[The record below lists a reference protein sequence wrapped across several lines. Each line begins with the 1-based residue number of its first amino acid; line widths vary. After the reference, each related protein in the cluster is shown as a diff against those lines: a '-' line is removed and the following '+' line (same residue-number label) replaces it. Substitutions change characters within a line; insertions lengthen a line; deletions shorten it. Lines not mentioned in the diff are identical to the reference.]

1 MREVDVAIV
10 GAGVAGCCVARECAR
25 FALKVAVFEAGLDVA
40 DGATRANSGIV
51 HAGYDPKP
59 GTRKARYNVEGAKL
73 YPQWARELGFP
84 YINNGSMVLAFTEDE
99 LEAVRELRERG
110 EKNGVEGL
118 RVIGAQELRELEPNV
133 SSEALGALLV
143 PAGAICDPYQV
154 AFRAA
159 ENAARNGV
167 EFNFSSKVVGIESA
181 QGAAGDPLRGS
192 AASSAQAST
201 DDSAQA
207 AVADPARS
215 AAADCMQSAG
225 FILHI
230 EGAQG
235 DVAEAVHARVVV
247 NAAGVHADEIHDMV
261 APHAFSITPRRGE
274 YNLMDTDMGGLFA
287 HTMFQAP
294 TKAGKGVLV
303 APTVHGNMLV
313 GPNAV
318 AQSDK
323 DATATTANGLAAITS
338 AAKKTYPA
346 LNMRARITTFAGVR
360 ATGDTGDFEIGE
372 VPSTPGFFDIAC
384 FESPGLTSAPA
395 VAVDMAA
402 RIAEALNAAETPHF
416 NPVLELPALF
426 KHMNDGARSVAIAA
440 NPDAGHMLCRCNEV
454 TEADVAS
461 ALHTKLPVLCL
472 DALKWRTGATMG
484 RCHGGFCMPELAK
497 VVARESGIAP
507 SELPK
512 RFAGSHIVAEAPEN
526 YVELVRNE
534 SNRVAGGV
542 ADAAAKLEGE
552 NEPSEESAL
561 SNIRV
566 DREEANGFKVEEPAP
581 AIPSTD
587 GLKAAAPSA
596 GIEAGAPETGAL
608 QAPEPSIAARSS
620 LEYDVAVIGGGA
632 AGIAAAASAARKGA
646 SVVLVD
652 RESHQGGILKQCI
665 HNGFG
670 LHRFGEELTGP
681 EYASRELATLEGL
694 NVCIIRDAS
703 VLRVKNG
710 GEGARDISVEIVSPQ
725 GEQAIS
731 AGAAVL
737 ATGSRER
744 GAGAL
749 GTPGTR
755 PAGVFSAGSAQNFM
769 NLQGCAPGSNVVI
782 LGSGDIGL
790 IMARRLTFAGARV
803 AGVFEINSTPS
814 GLRRNIVQ
822 CLDDFGIPLHTSTT
836 VVGIEGDSK
845 LEAVIVSKVDDRYA
859 PIPGT
864 ERRIPCDTLL
874 LSVGLIPENALAT
887 DAGVALDPM
896 TGGAIVDDNFE
907 TSAAGLFACGNAL
920 HIHDLVDFVSDEG
933 DHAGASAARRAL
945 RRSVTPQATPPAAT
959 SRAGAAPTHAGDGVR
974 YIVPQFVH
982 SQTNRVTLRFRTS
995 SSFENA
1001 SIVVEKRLANG
1012 EVELVKRRRVLVAVP
1027 AEMQSVALAGEAFAG
1042 ATEIMVRIEP
1052 KETGE
1057 ANGGAKSGGFDGEE
1071 NAPKVGGAAKAKG
1084 ATESDVVAKAKGAA
1098 ESVGAAQP
1106 IGATESDVAA
1116 KIAPVSAQGEEASHE

>member
-59 GTRKARYNVEGAKL
+59 GTHKARYNVEGAKL

-99 LEAVRELRERG
+99 LEAVRGLRERG
-110 EKNGVEGL
+110 EQNGVEGL
-118 RVIGAQELRELEPNV
+118 RVIDARELRELEPNV

-143 PAGAICDPYQV
+143 PTGAICDPYQV

-167 EFNFSSKVVGIESA
+167 EFNFSSKVVGIEPA
-181 QGAAGDPLRGS
+181 QAPTADSVQTAAVGSTQS
-192 AASSAQAST
+192 AA
-201 DDSAQA
+201 
-207 AVADPARS
+207 VDPVRGE
-215 AAADCMQSAG
+215 G

-323 DATATTANGLAAITS
+323 DATSTTADGLAGITA
-338 AAKKTYPA
+338 AAKKTYPS
-346 LNMRARITTFAGVR
+346 LNMRGRITTFAGVR

-372 VPSTPGFFDIAC
+372 VSGAPGFFDIAC

-395 VAVDMAA
+395 VAVDVAA
-402 RIAEALNAAETPHF
+402 RIAEKLNAAENSQF
-416 NPVLELPALF
+416 NPALELPALF
-426 KHMNDGARSVAIAA
+426 KNMSGEERRAAIAA
-440 NPDAGHMLCRCNEV
+440 SSDAGHMLCRCNEV
-454 TEADVAS
+454 TEADVVA

-497 VVARESGIAP
+497 VVAREAGVAP

-512 RFAGSHIVAEAPEN
+512 RFAGSRLVAEAPEN

-534 SNRVAGGV
+534 SNCAVGDV
-542 ADAAAKLEGE
+542 ADAAAKPEGAS
-552 NEPSEESAL
+552 EPSEEGL
-561 SNIRV
+561 PSNAQTNQG
-566 DREEANGFKVEEPAP
+566 EADGFKAGV
-581 AIPSTD
+581 
-587 GLKAAAPSA
+587 PSA
-596 GIEAGAPETGAL
+596 DVEASAPETSAF
-608 QAPEPSIAARSS
+608 QASAASNAAHSSRNS

-694 NVCIIRDAS
+694 DVHVVRDAS

-725 GEQAIS
+725 GEQTIS

-803 AGVFEINSTPS
+803 VGVFEINPTPS

-836 VVGIEGDSK
+836 VVGIEGASK
-845 LEAVIVSKVDDRYA
+845 LEAAIVSKVDDHYA

-933 DHAGASAARRAL
+933 DHAGTSAARRAL
-945 RRSVTPQATPPAAT
+945 RRSVTPHATPPAAT
-959 SRAGAAPTHAGDGVR
+959 SRAGSAPTRAGEGVR

-982 SQTNRVTLRFRTS
+982 SQTSRVTLRFRTS
-995 SSFENA
+995 ASFENA
-1001 SIVVEKRLANG
+1001 SIVIEKRLANG

-1027 AEMQSVALAGEAFAG
+1027 AEMQSVALAGDAFAG
-1042 ATEIMVRIEP
+1042 AKEIMVRIEP
-1052 KETGE
+1052 KEAEE
-1057 ANGGAKSGGFDGEE
+1057 ANDRAKSGGFGGAE
-1071 NAPKVGGAAKAKG
+1071 NAPETGGIAKSNNTTGPSG
-1084 ATESDVVAKAKGAA
+1084 ATESGVATK
-1098 ESVGAAQP
+1098 
-1106 IGATESDVAA
+1106 T
-1116 KIAPVSAQGEEASHE
+1116 APVSAQREEASRE

>member
-73 YPQWARELGFP
+73 YPQWASELGFP

-99 LEAVRELRERG
+99 FEAIRGLRERG
-110 EKNGVEGL
+110 EHNGVEGL
-118 RVIGAQELRELEPNV
+118 RVIDARELRELEPNV
-133 SSEALGALLV
+133 SPEALGALLV

-154 AFRAA
+154 AFRAG

-167 EFNFSSKVVGIESA
+167 EFNFSSKVVGIE
-181 QGAAGDPLRGS
+181 P
-192 AASSAQAST
+192 AQAPT
-201 DDSAQA
+201 ADSAQA
-207 AVADPARS
+207 VAAGSAQAVVVEPTRG
-215 AAADCMQSAG
+215 AG
-225 FILHI
+225 YILHI

-247 NAAGVHADEIHDMV
+247 NAAGVHADEIHNMV

-303 APTVHGNMLV
+303 SPTVHGNMLV

-318 AQSDK
+318 SQGDK
-323 DATATTANGLAAITS
+323 DATATTAEGLAAITS

-346 LNMRARITTFAGVR
+346 LNMRARITMFAGVR

-372 VPSTPGFFDIAC
+372 VPSAPGFFDIAC

-402 RIAEALNAAETPHF
+402 CIAEKLNAAENHQF
-416 NPVLELPALF
+416 NPVLSLPALF
-426 KHMNDGARSVAIAA
+426 KNMNEEERRAAISV

-497 VVARESGIAP
+497 VVAREAGIAP

-512 RFAGSHIVAEAPEN
+512 RFAGSRIVAEAPEN

-534 SNRVAGGV
+534 SNCAVGGV
-542 ADAAAKLEGE
+542 ADAAAKHGGE
-552 NEPSEESAL
+552 SESSEEGL
-561 SNIRV
+561 PSNV
-566 DREEANGFKVEEPAP
+566 QANQGKAGGFKVGEPAP
-581 AIPSTD
+581 AVPDAD
-587 GLKAAAPSA
+587 GFK
-596 GIEAGAPETGAL
+596 AGALSASFETGVETGAL
-608 QAPEPSIAARSS
+608 QASIAACSS

-694 NVCIIRDAS
+694 NVHVVRDAS

-803 AGVFEINSTPS
+803 AGVFEINPTPS

-836 VVGIEGDSK
+836 VVGIEGASK
-845 LEAVIVSKVDDRYA
+845 LEAVIVSEVDGHYA

-864 ERRIPCDTLL
+864 ERRISCDTLL

-887 DAGVALDPM
+887 DAGVALDPV

-945 RRSVTPQATPPAAT
+945 RRSVTPHATPPAAT
-959 SRAGAAPTHAGDGVR
+959 SREGSAPTRAGAGVR
-974 YIVPQFVH
+974 YIVPQYVH
-982 SQTNRVTLRFRTS
+982 PQTSRVTLRFRTS
-995 SSFENA
+995 ASFENA
-1001 SIVVEKRLANG
+1001 SIVIEKRLANG

-1027 AEMQSVALAGEAFAG
+1027 AEMQSVALAGDAFAG
-1042 ATEIMVRIEP
+1042 AKEIMVRIEP
-1052 KETGE
+1052 KEAEE
-1057 ANGGAKSGGFDGEE
+1057 ANGEAKSGGFDGAE
-1071 NAPKVGGAAKAKG
+1071 NAPEGSGAAK
-1084 ATESDVVAKAKGAA
+1084 VNGAA
-1098 ESVGAAQP
+1098 ESD
-1106 IGATESDVAA
+1106 GAT
-1116 KIAPVSAQGEEASHE
+1116 KIAPVSAQGGEASHE

>member
-59 GTRKARYNVEGAKL
+59 GTRKARFNVEGAKL
-73 YPQWARELGFP
+73 YPQWASELGFP
-84 YINNGSMVLAFTEDE
+84 YINNGSMVLAFTEEE
-99 LEAVRELRERG
+99 LEAIRGLRERG
-110 EKNGVEGL
+110 EHNGVEGL
-118 RVIGAQELRELEPNV
+118 RVIDARELRELEPNV
-133 SSEALGALLV
+133 SPEVLGALLV
-143 PAGAICDPYQV
+143 PTGAICDPYQV
-154 AFRAA
+154 AFRAG

-181 QGAAGDPLRGS
+181 QTPT
-192 AASSAQAST
+192 T
-201 DDSAQA
+201 DS
-207 AVADPARS
+207 ARS
-215 AAADCMQSAG
+215 AAVEPARGAG
-225 FILHI
+225 YILHI
-230 EGAQG
+230 EGAKG

-303 APTVHGNMLV
+303 SPTVHGNMLV

-318 AQSDK
+318 PQGDK
-323 DATATTANGLAAITS
+323 DATATTAEGLAAITS

-372 VPSTPGFFDIAC
+372 VPGAPGLFDIAC

-395 VAVDMAA
+395 VAVDVAA
-402 RIAEALNAAETPHF
+402 RIAEKLNATENSQF

-426 KHMNDGARSVAIAA
+426 KNMSEEERRAAIAA

-461 ALHTKLPVLCL
+461 ALCTKLPVLCL

-497 VVARESGIAP
+497 VVAREAGIAP

-512 RFAGSHIVAEAPEN
+512 RFAGSRLVAEAPEN

-534 SNRVAGGV
+534 SNRAVGSV
-542 ADAAAKLEGE
+542 ADAAAKPEDAS
-552 NEPSEESAL
+552 EPSEEGL
-561 SNIRV
+561 PSNAQANQ
-566 DREEANGFKVEEPAP
+566 REA
-581 AIPSTD
+581 D
-587 GLKAAAPSA
+587 GLEAGAPSA
-596 GIEAGAPETGAL
+596 GVESSAPEASAF
-608 QAPEPSIAARSS
+608 QASAASIAACPS

-694 NVCIIRDAS
+694 NVHVVHDAS

-725 GEQAIS
+725 GEQTIS

-803 AGVFEINSTPS
+803 AGVFEINPTPS

-836 VVGIEGDSK
+836 VVGIEGTSK
-845 LEAVIVSKVDDRYA
+845 LEAVIVSKVDDHYA

-945 RRSVTPQATPPAAT
+945 RRSVTPHATPPAAT
-959 SRAGAAPTHAGDGVR
+959 SREGSAPTRAGAGVR

-982 SQTNRVTLRFRTS
+982 PQTSRVTLRFRTS
-995 SSFENA
+995 ASFENA
-1001 SIVVEKRLANG
+1001 SIVIEKRLANG
-1012 EVELVKRRRVLVAVP
+1012 EIELVKRRRVLVAVP
-1027 AEMQSVALAGEAFAG
+1027 AEMQSVALAGDAFAG
-1042 ATEIMVRIEP
+1042 AKEIMVRIEP
-1052 KETGE
+1052 KEAEE
-1057 ANGGAKSGGFDGEE
+1057 ANGEAKSGGFDGAE
-1071 NAPKVGGAAKAKG
+1071 NAPKVGGAAK
-1084 ATESDVVAKAKGAA
+1084 VNGAA
-1098 ESVGAAQP
+1098 ESD
-1106 IGATESDVAA
+1106 GAT
-1116 KIAPVSAQGEEASHE
+1116 KIALVSAQGEEASYE

>member
-73 YPQWARELGFP
+73 YPQWASELGFP

-99 LEAVRELRERG
+99 LEAIRGLHERG
-110 EKNGVEGL
+110 EHNGVGGL
-118 RVIGAQELRELEPNV
+118 RVIDARELRELEPNV
-133 SSEALGALLV
+133 SPEALGALLV
-143 PAGAICDPYQV
+143 PTGAICDPYQV

-167 EFNFSSKVVGIESA
+167 EFNFSSKVVGIE
-181 QGAAGDPLRGS
+181 P
-192 AASSAQAST
+192 AQAPT
-201 DDSAQA
+201 ADSAQA
-207 AVADPARS
+207 VAAGSAQSVVVDLAR
-215 AAADCMQSAG
+215 G
-225 FILHI
+225 EGYILHI

-303 APTVHGNMLV
+303 SPTVHGNMLV

-318 AQSDK
+318 PQGDK
-323 DATATTANGLAAITS
+323 DATATTAEGLAAITS

-372 VPSTPGFFDIAC
+372 VPSAPGFFDIAC

-402 RIAEALNAAETPHF
+402 RIAEKLNAAENPQF
-416 NPVLELPALF
+416 NPILTLPALF
-426 KHMNDGARSVAIAA
+426 KNMNEEERRAAISA

-484 RCHGGFCMPELAK
+484 RCHGGFCMPELTK
-497 VVARESGIAP
+497 VVAREAGIAP

-512 RFAGSHIVAEAPEN
+512 RFAGSRIVAEAPEN

-534 SNRVAGGV
+534 SNRAVGV
-542 ADAAAKLEGE
+542 
-552 NEPSEESAL
+552 
-561 SNIRV
+561 
-566 DREEANGFKVEEPAP
+566 
-581 AIPSTD
+581 
-587 GLKAAAPSA
+587 
-596 GIEAGAPETGAL
+596 ETGAL
-608 QAPEPSIAARSS
+608 QALEASIAACSS

-694 NVCIIRDAS
+694 NVHVVRDAS

-725 GEQAIS
+725 GEQTIS

-803 AGVFEINSTPS
+803 AGVFEINPTPS

-836 VVGIEGDSK
+836 VVGIEGTSK
-845 LEAVIVSKVDDRYA
+845 LEAVIVSKVDGHYA

-945 RRSVTPQATPPAAT
+945 RRSVTPHATPPAAT
-959 SRAGAAPTHAGDGVR
+959 SREGSAPTRAGAGVR
-974 YIVPQFVH
+974 YIVPQYVH
-982 SQTNRVTLRFRTS
+982 PQTSRVTLRFRTS
-995 SSFENA
+995 ASFENA
-1001 SIVVEKRLANG
+1001 SIVIEKRLANG

-1027 AEMQSVALAGEAFAG
+1027 AEMQSVALAGDAFAG
-1042 ATEIMVRIEP
+1042 AKEIMVRIEP
-1052 KETGE
+1052 KEAEE
-1057 ANGGAKSGGFDGEE
+1057 ANGEAKSGGFDGAE
-1071 NAPKVGGAAKAKG
+1071 NAPKVGGAAK
-1084 ATESDVVAKAKGAA
+1084 VNGAA
-1098 ESVGAAQP
+1098 ESD
-1106 IGATESDVAA
+1106 GAT

>member
-73 YPQWARELGFP
+73 YPQWASELGFP

-99 LEAVRELRERG
+99 LEAIRGLRERG
-110 EKNGVEGL
+110 EHNGVEGL
-118 RVIGAQELRELEPNV
+118 RVIDARELREFEPNV
-133 SSEALGALLV
+133 SPEALGALLV
-143 PAGAICDPYQV
+143 PTGAICDPYQV
-154 AFRAA
+154 AFRAG

-167 EFNFSSKVVGIESA
+167 EFNFSSKVVGIE
-181 QGAAGDPLRGS
+181 P
-192 AASSAQAST
+192 AQAPT
-201 DDSAQA
+201 ADSAQA
-207 AVADPARS
+207 VAAGSARS
-215 AAADCMQSAG
+215 AAVEPARGAG
-225 FILHI
+225 YILHI
-230 EGAQG
+230 EGVQG

-274 YNLMDTDMGGLFA
+274 YSLMDTDMGGLFA

-318 AQSDK
+318 PQGDK
-323 DATATTANGLAAITS
+323 NATATTAEGLAAITS

-372 VPSTPGFFDIAC
+372 VPSAPGFFDIAC

-402 RIAEALNAAETPHF
+402 CIAEKLNAAENHQF
-416 NPVLELPALF
+416 NPILTLPALF
-426 KHMNDGARSVAIAA
+426 KNMNEEERRAAISA

-497 VVARESGIAP
+497 VVAREVGIAP

-512 RFAGSHIVAEAPEN
+512 RFAGSRIVAEAPEN

-534 SNRVAGGV
+534 SNRAVGGV

-552 NEPSEESAL
+552 SESSEEGL
-561 SNIRV
+561 SSNAQ
-566 DREEANGFKVEEPAP
+566 ANQGKADGFKVEEPAP
-581 AIPSTD
+581 AVPDAD
-587 GLKAAAPSA
+587 GFKAGALSA
-596 GIEAGAPETGAL
+596 SFEAGVETGAL
-608 QAPEPSIAARSS
+608 QTLEASIAACSS

-694 NVCIIRDAS
+694 NVHVVHDAS

-725 GEQAIS
+725 GEQTIS

-803 AGVFEINSTPS
+803 AGVFEINPTPS

-836 VVGIEGDSK
+836 VVGIEGTSK
-845 LEAVIVSKVDDRYA
+845 LEAVIVSKVDGHYA
-859 PIPGT
+859 LIPGT

-874 LSVGLIPENALAT
+874 LSVGLIPENALTT

-945 RRSVTPQATPPAAT
+945 RRSVTPHATPPAAT
-959 SRAGAAPTHAGDGVR
+959 SREGSAPTRAGAGVR
-974 YIVPQFVH
+974 YIVPQYVH
-982 SQTNRVTLRFRTS
+982 PQTSRVTLRFRTS
-995 SSFENA
+995 ASFENA
-1001 SIVVEKRLANG
+1001 SIAIEKRLANG
-1012 EVELVKRRRVLVAVP
+1012 EIELVKRRRVLVAVP
-1027 AEMQSVALAGEAFAG
+1027 AEMQSVALAGDAFAG
-1042 ATEIMVRIEP
+1042 AKEIMVRIEP
-1052 KETGE
+1052 KEAEE
-1057 ANGGAKSGGFDGEE
+1057 ANGEAKSGGFDGAE
-1071 NAPKVGGAAKAKG
+1071 NAPKVGGAAK
-1084 ATESDVVAKAKGAA
+1084 VNGAA
-1098 ESVGAAQP
+1098 ESD
-1106 IGATESDVAA
+1106 GAT

>member
-10 GAGVAGCCVARECAR
+10 GAGVAGCCVARECVR

-73 YPQWARELGFP
+73 YPQWASELGFP
-84 YINNGSMVLAFTEDE
+84 YINNGSMVLAFTEEE
-99 LEAVRELRERG
+99 LEAIRGLRERG
-110 EKNGVEGL
+110 EHNGVEGL
-118 RVIGAQELRELEPNV
+118 RVIDARELRELEPNV
-133 SSEALGALLV
+133 SPEALGALLV
-143 PAGAICDPYQV
+143 PTGAICDPYQV

-167 EFNFSSKVVGIESA
+167 EFNFSSKVVGIEPA
-181 QGAAGDPLRGS
+181 QTPTA
-192 AASSAQAST
+192 
-201 DDSAQA
+201 DSAQA
-207 AVADPARS
+207 VVAGSVQSVVVDLAR
-215 AAADCMQSAG
+215 G
-225 FILHI
+225 EGYILHI

-303 APTVHGNMLV
+303 SPTVHGNMLV

-318 AQSDK
+318 PQGGK
-323 DATATTANGLAAITS
+323 DATATTAEGLAAITS

-372 VPSTPGFFDIAC
+372 VPSAPGFFDIAC

-395 VAVDMAA
+395 VAVDVAA
-402 RIAEALNAAETPHF
+402 CIAEKLNAAENHQF
-416 NPVLELPALF
+416 NPILALPALF
-426 KHMNDGARSVAIAA
+426 KNMNEEERRAAISA

-497 VVARESGIAP
+497 VVAREAGIAP

-512 RFAGSHIVAEAPEN
+512 RFAGSRLVAEAPEN

-534 SNRVAGGV
+534 SNRAVDGV
-542 ADAAAKLEGE
+542 ADAAARLEGE
-552 NEPSEESAL
+552 SESSEGGLPSNAQA
-561 SNIRV
+561 NQ
-566 DREEANGFKVEEPAP
+566 REA
-581 AIPSTD
+581 D
-587 GLKAAAPSA
+587 GLEAGAPSA
-596 GIEAGAPETGAL
+596 GVESSAPEASAF
-608 QAPEPSIAARSS
+608 QASAASIAACPS

-694 NVCIIRDAS
+694 DVHVVRDAS

-725 GEQAIS
+725 GEQTIF

-744 GAGAL
+744 GSGAL

-769 NLQGCAPGSNVVI
+769 NLQGCAPGGNVVI

-803 AGVFEINSTPS
+803 AGVFEINPTPS

-836 VVGIEGDSK
+836 VVGIEGASK
-845 LEAVIVSKVDDRYA
+845 LEAVIVSKVDAHYA
-859 PIPGT
+859 PVPGT
-864 ERRIPCDTLL
+864 EHRIPCDTLL

-945 RRSVTPQATPPAAT
+945 RRSVTPHATPPAAT
-959 SRAGAAPTHAGDGVR
+959 SREGSAPTRAGAGVR
-974 YIVPQFVH
+974 YIVPQYVH
-982 SQTNRVTLRFRTS
+982 PQTSRVTLRFRTS
-995 SSFENA
+995 TSFENA
-1001 SIVVEKRLANG
+1001 SIVIEKRLANG

-1027 AEMQSVALAGEAFAG
+1027 AEMQSVALAGDAFAG
-1042 ATEIMVRIEP
+1042 AKEIMIRIEP
-1052 KETGE
+1052 KEAEE
-1057 ANGGAKSGGFDGEE
+1057 ANGEAKSGGFDGAE
-1071 NAPKVGGAAKAKG
+1071 NAPKVGGAAKVNG
-1084 ATESDVVAKAKGAA
+1084 ATEFG
-1098 ESVGAAQP
+1098 
-1106 IGATESDVAA
+1106 GAT
-1116 KIAPVSAQGEEASHE
+1116 KIAPVSAQGEEANHE

>member
-73 YPQWARELGFP
+73 YPQWASELGFP

-99 LEAVRELRERG
+99 LEAICGLRERG
-110 EKNGVEGL
+110 EHNGVGGL
-118 RVIGAQELRELEPNV
+118 RVIDARELRELEPNV
-133 SSEALGALLV
+133 SPEALGALLV
-143 PAGAICDPYQV
+143 PTGAICDPYQV

-167 EFNFSSKVVGIESA
+167 EFNFSSKVVGIEPVQTPTA
-181 QGAAGDPLRGS
+181 
-192 AASSAQAST
+192 
-201 DDSAQA
+201 DSAQA
-207 AVADPARS
+207 VAAGSAQSAAVEPARG
-215 AAADCMQSAG
+215 AG
-225 FILHI
+225 YILHI

-303 APTVHGNMLV
+303 SPTVHGNMLV

-318 AQSDK
+318 PQGDK
-323 DATATTANGLAAITS
+323 DATATTAEGLAAITS

-372 VPSTPGFFDIAC
+372 VPSAPGFFDIAC

-402 RIAEALNAAETPHF
+402 CIAEKLNAAENHQF
-416 NPVLELPALF
+416 NPVLSLPALF
-426 KHMNDGARSVAIAA
+426 KNMNEEERRAAISV

-454 TEADVAS
+454 TEADVVS

-497 VVARESGIAP
+497 VVAREAGIAP

-512 RFAGSHIVAEAPEN
+512 RFAGSRIVAEAPEN

-534 SNRVAGGV
+534 SNRAVGGV
-542 ADAAAKLEGE
+542 VDAAAKHGCESE
-552 NEPSEESAL
+552 SSEEGL
-561 SNIRV
+561 SSNV
-566 DREEANGFKVEEPAP
+566 QANQG
-581 AIPSTD
+581 
-587 GLKAAAPSA
+587 KA
-596 GIEAGAPETGAL
+596 GAL
-608 QAPEPSIAARSS
+608 QTLEASIAAHSS

-694 NVCIIRDAS
+694 NVHVVRDAS

-725 GEQAIS
+725 GEQTIS

-803 AGVFEINSTPS
+803 AGVFEINPTPS

-836 VVGIEGDSK
+836 VVGIEGTSK
-845 LEAVIVSKVDDRYA
+845 LEAVIVSKVDDHYA

-887 DAGVALDPM
+887 DAGVALGPM

-945 RRSVTPQATPPAAT
+945 RRSVTPHATPPAAT
-959 SRAGAAPTHAGDGVR
+959 SREGSAPTRAGAGVR

-982 SQTNRVTLRFRTS
+982 PQTSRVTLRFRTS
-995 SSFENA
+995 ASFENA
-1001 SIVVEKRLANG
+1001 SIVIEKRLANG
-1012 EVELVKRRRVLVAVP
+1012 EIELVKRRRVLVAVP
-1027 AEMQSVALAGEAFAG
+1027 AEMQSVALAGDAFAG
-1042 ATEIMVRIEP
+1042 AKEIMVRIEP
-1052 KETGE
+1052 KEAEE
-1057 ANGGAKSGGFDGEE
+1057 ANGEAKSGGFDGAE
-1071 NAPKVGGAAKAKG
+1071 NAPEVSGAAKA
-1084 ATESDVVAKAKGAA
+1084 SGAA
-1098 ESVGAAQP
+1098 ESD
-1106 IGATESDVAA
+1106 GAT

>member
-73 YPQWARELGFP
+73 YPQWASELGFP

-99 LEAVRELRERG
+99 LEAICELRERG
-110 EKNGVEGL
+110 EHNGVEGL
-118 RVIGAQELRELEPNV
+118 RVIDARELRELEPNV
-133 SSEALGALLV
+133 SPEVLGALLV
-143 PAGAICDPYQV
+143 PTGAICDPYQV

-167 EFNFSSKVVGIESA
+167 EFNFSSKVVGIEPA
-181 QGAAGDPLRGS
+181 QTPTA
-192 AASSAQAST
+192 
-201 DDSAQA
+201 DSAQA
-207 AVADPARS
+207 VAAGSAQSAAVEPARG
-215 AAADCMQSAG
+215 AG
-225 FILHI
+225 YILHI

-235 DVAEAVHARVVV
+235 DVAEAVHARVVM

-303 APTVHGNMLV
+303 SPTVHGNMLV

-318 AQSDK
+318 PQGDK
-323 DATATTANGLAAITS
+323 DATATTAEGLAAITS

-372 VPSTPGFFDIAC
+372 VPSAPGFFDIAC

-402 RIAEALNAAETPHF
+402 CIAEKLNAAENHQF
-416 NPVLELPALF
+416 NPVLSLPVLF
-426 KHMNDGARSVAIAA
+426 KNMNEEERRAAISV

-497 VVARESGIAP
+497 VVAREAGIAP

-512 RFAGSHIVAEAPEN
+512 RFAGSRIVAEAPEN

-534 SNRVAGGV
+534 SNRAVGGV

-552 NEPSEESAL
+552 SESLEEGL
-561 SNIRV
+561 SSNV
-566 DREEANGFKVEEPAP
+566 QANQGKAGGFKVEEPAP
-581 AIPSTD
+581 AVPDAD
-587 GLKAAAPSA
+587 GFKAGALSA
-596 GIEAGAPETGAL
+596 SFEAGVETGAPQTL
-608 QAPEPSIAARSS
+608 EASIAARSS

-694 NVCIIRDAS
+694 DVHVVRDAS

-725 GEQAIS
+725 GEQTIS

-737 ATGSRER
+737 STGSRER

-803 AGVFEINSTPS
+803 AGVFEINPTPS

-836 VVGIEGDSK
+836 VVGIEGTSK
-845 LEAVIVSKVDDRYA
+845 LEAVIVSKVDGHYA

-945 RRSVTPQATPPAAT
+945 RRSVTPHATPPAAT
-959 SRAGAAPTHAGDGVR
+959 SREGSAPTRAGAGVR
-974 YIVPQFVH
+974 YIVPQYVH
-982 SQTNRVTLRFRTS
+982 PQTSRVTLRFRTS
-995 SSFENA
+995 ASFENA
-1001 SIVVEKRLANG
+1001 SIVIEKRLANG

-1027 AEMQSVALAGEAFAG
+1027 AEMQSVALAGDAFAG
-1042 ATEIMVRIEP
+1042 AKEIMVRIEP
-1052 KETGE
+1052 KEAEE
-1057 ANGGAKSGGFDGEE
+1057 ANGEAKSGGFDGAE
-1071 NAPKVGGAAKAKG
+1071 NTPKVGGAAKANG
-1084 ATESDVVAKAKGAA
+1084 ATEFGGV
-1098 ESVGAAQP
+1098 
-1106 IGATESDVAA
+1106 T

>member
-10 GAGVAGCCVARECAR
+10 GAGVAGCCAARECAR

-99 LEAVRELRERG
+99 LEAVRGLRERG
-110 EKNGVEGL
+110 EQNGVEGL
-118 RVIGAQELRELEPNV
+118 RVIDARELRELEPNV

-143 PAGAICDPYQV
+143 PTGAICDPYQV

-167 EFNFSSKVVGIESA
+167 EFNFSSKVVGIESVQVPTA
-181 QGAAGDPLRGS
+181 DSTQSVAAGFTQS
-192 AASSAQAST
+192 VA
-201 DDSAQA
+201 
-207 AVADPARS
+207 ADPV
-215 AAADCMQSAG
+215 QGEG
-225 FILHI
+225 FILHV

-323 DATATTANGLAAITS
+323 DATSTTADGLAGITA
-338 AAKKTYPA
+338 AAKKTYPS
-346 LNMRARITTFAGVR
+346 LNMRGRITTFAGVR

-372 VPSTPGFFDIAC
+372 ASGAPGFFDIAC

-395 VAVDMAA
+395 VAVDVAA
-402 RIAEALNAAETPHF
+402 RIAEKLNATENPQF

-426 KHMNDGARSVAIAA
+426 KNMSEEERRAAIAA
-440 NPDAGHMLCRCNEV
+440 SSDAGHMLCRCNEV
-454 TEADVAS
+454 TEADVVA

-497 VVARESGIAP
+497 VVAREAGIAP

-512 RFAGSHIVAEAPEN
+512 RFVGSRLVAEAPEN

-534 SNRVAGGV
+534 SNRAVGAVSDVVAKPKG
-542 ADAAAKLEGE
+542 ASES
-552 NEPSEESAL
+552 SEEIL
-561 SNIRV
+561 RSNAQTNQRRA
-566 DREEANGFKVEEPAP
+566 DGLEAG
-581 AIPSTD
+581 IPSAD
-587 GLKAAAPSA
+587 V
-596 GIEAGAPETGAL
+596 EASAPETGAF
-608 QAPEPSIAARSS
+608 QVSAASIAAHSSRNS

-694 NVCIIRDAS
+694 NVHVVRDAS

-725 GEQAIS
+725 GEQTIS

-803 AGVFEINSTPS
+803 AGVFEINPTPS

-836 VVGIEGDSK
+836 VVGIEGASK
-845 LEAVIVSKVDDRYA
+845 LEAVIVSKVDGHYA

-945 RRSVTPQATPPAAT
+945 RRSITPHATPPAAT
-959 SRAGAAPTHAGDGVR
+959 SREGSAPTRAGAGVR
-974 YIVPQFVH
+974 YIVPQYVH
-982 SQTNRVTLRFRTS
+982 PQTSRVTLRFRAS
-995 SSFENA
+995 ASFENA
-1001 SIVVEKRLANG
+1001 SIVIEKRLANG

-1027 AEMQSVALAGEAFAG
+1027 AEMQSVTLAGDAFAG
-1042 ATEIMVRIEP
+1042 AKEIMVRIEP
-1052 KETGE
+1052 KEAEE
-1057 ANGGAKSGGFDGEE
+1057 ANDRAKSGGFGGAE
-1071 NAPKVGGAAKAKG
+1071 NAPETGGIAKSNGATGPSG
-1084 ATESDVVAKAKGAA
+1084 ATESGVATK
-1098 ESVGAAQP
+1098 
-1106 IGATESDVAA
+1106 T
-1116 KIAPVSAQGEEASHE
+1116 APVSAQREEASRE

>member
-59 GTRKARYNVEGAKL
+59 GTRKARLNVEGAKL
-73 YPQWARELGFP
+73 YPQWASELGFP

-99 LEAVRELRERG
+99 LEAIRGLRERG
-110 EKNGVEGL
+110 EHNGVEGL
-118 RVIGAQELRELEPNV
+118 RIIDARELRELEPNV
-133 SSEALGALLV
+133 SPEALGALLV
-143 PAGAICDPYQV
+143 PTGAICDPYQV
-154 AFRAA
+154 AFLAA

-167 EFNFSSKVVGIESA
+167 EFNFSSKVVGIEPA
-181 QGAAGDPLRGS
+181 QTPTA
-192 AASSAQAST
+192 
-201 DDSAQA
+201 DSAQA
-207 AVADPARS
+207 VATGSARS
-215 AAADCMQSAG
+215 AVVEPARGAG
-225 FILHI
+225 YILHV

-318 AQSDK
+318 PQGDK
-323 DATATTANGLAAITS
+323 NATATTAEGLAAITS

-346 LNMRARITTFAGVR
+346 LNMRARITTFVGVR

-372 VPSTPGFFDIAC
+372 VPSAPGFFDIAC

-402 RIAEALNAAETPHF
+402 CIAEKLNAAENHQF
-416 NPVLELPALF
+416 NPILTLPALF
-426 KHMNDGARSVAIAA
+426 KNMNEEERRAAISA

-497 VVARESGIAP
+497 VVAREAGIAP

-512 RFAGSHIVAEAPEN
+512 RFAGSRIVAETPEN

-534 SNRVAGGV
+534 SNRAVGGV

-552 NEPSEESAL
+552 SESSEEGL
-561 SNIRV
+561 FSNAQ
-566 DREEANGFKVEEPAP
+566 ANQGKADGFKA
-581 AIPSTD
+581 
-587 GLKAAAPSA
+587 GAPSA
-596 GIEAGAPETGAL
+596 SLEAGVETGAL
-608 QAPEPSIAARSS
+608 QTPEASIATSSS

-694 NVCIIRDAS
+694 NVHVVRDAS

-725 GEQAIS
+725 GEQTIS

-737 ATGSRER
+737 VTGSRER

-769 NLQGCAPGSNVVI
+769 NLQGCAPGGNVVI

-803 AGVFEINSTPS
+803 AGVFEINPTPS

-836 VVGIEGDSK
+836 VVGIEGASK

-859 PIPGT
+859 PILGT

-945 RRSVTPQATPPAAT
+945 RRSVTPHATPPAAT
-959 SRAGAAPTHAGDGVR
+959 SRAGSAPTRAGEGVR

-982 SQTNRVTLRFRTS
+982 SQTSRVTLRFRTS
-995 SSFENA
+995 ASFENA
-1001 SIVVEKRLANG
+1001 SIVIEKRLANG

-1027 AEMQSVALAGEAFAG
+1027 AEMQSVALAGDAFAG
-1042 ATEIMVRIEP
+1042 AKEIMVRIEP
-1052 KETGE
+1052 KEAEE
-1057 ANGGAKSGGFDGEE
+1057 ANGEAKSGGFDGAE
-1071 NAPKVGGAAKAKG
+1071 NAPKVGGAAKA
-1084 ATESDVVAKAKGAA
+1084 SGAA
-1098 ESVGAAQP
+1098 ESDG
-1106 IGATESDVAA
+1106 AA

>member
-40 DGATRANSGIV
+40 DSATRANSGIV

-73 YPQWARELGFP
+73 YPQWASELGFP
-84 YINNGSMVLAFTEDE
+84 YINNGSMVLAFTEEE
-99 LEAVRELRERG
+99 LEAIRGLRERG
-110 EKNGVEGL
+110 EHNGVEGL
-118 RVIGAQELRELEPNV
+118 RVIDARELRELEPNV
-133 SSEALGALLV
+133 SPEALGALLV
-143 PAGAICDPYQV
+143 PTGAICDPYQV

-167 EFNFSSKVVGIESA
+167 EFNFSSKVVGIEPA
-181 QGAAGDPLRGS
+181 QTPTA
-192 AASSAQAST
+192 
-201 DDSAQA
+201 DSAQA
-207 AVADPARS
+207 VTAGSARS
-215 AAADCMQSAG
+215 AAVEPARGAG
-225 FILHI
+225 CILHI

-303 APTVHGNMLV
+303 SPTVHGNILV

-318 AQSDK
+318 PQGGK
-323 DATATTANGLAAITS
+323 DATATTAEGLAAITS

-372 VPSTPGFFDIAC
+372 VSGASGFFDIAC

-395 VAVDMAA
+395 VAVDVAA
-402 RIAEALNAAETPHF
+402 RIAEKLNAAENSQF

-426 KHMNDGARSVAIAA
+426 KSMSEEERRAAIAA

-454 TEADVAS
+454 TEADVVA
-461 ALHTKLPVLCL
+461 ALRTKLPVLCL

-497 VVARESGIAP
+497 VVAREAGVAP

-512 RFAGSHIVAEAPEN
+512 RFAGSRLVAEAPEN

-534 SNRVAGGV
+534 SNRAVGGV
-542 ADAAAKLEGE
+542 ADAAAKPEDAS
-552 NEPSEESAL
+552 EPSEEGL
-561 SNIRV
+561 PSNAQANQ
-566 DREEANGFKVEEPAP
+566 REA
-581 AIPSTD
+581 D
-587 GLKAAAPSA
+587 GLEAGAPSA
-596 GIEAGAPETGAL
+596 GVESSAPEASAF
-608 QAPEPSIAARSS
+608 QASAASIAACPS

-694 NVCIIRDAS
+694 DVHVVRDAS

-725 GEQAIS
+725 GEQTIS

-803 AGVFEINSTPS
+803 AGVFEINPTPS

-836 VVGIEGDSK
+836 VVGIEGASK
-845 LEAVIVSKVDDRYA
+845 LEAVIVSKVDGHYA

-945 RRSVTPQATPPAAT
+945 RRSVTPHATPPAAT
-959 SRAGAAPTHAGDGVR
+959 SREGSAPTRAGAGVR
-974 YIVPQFVH
+974 YIVPQYVH
-982 SQTNRVTLRFRTS
+982 PQTSRVTLRFRTS
-995 SSFENA
+995 ASFESA
-1001 SIVVEKRLANG
+1001 SIVIEKRLANG

-1027 AEMQSVALAGEAFAG
+1027 AEMQSVAFAGDAFAG
-1042 ATEIMVRIEP
+1042 AKEIMIRIEP
-1052 KETGE
+1052 KEAEE
-1057 ANGGAKSGGFDGEE
+1057 ANGEAKSGGFDGAE
-1071 NAPKVGGAAKAKG
+1071 NAPEVSGAAKADG
-1084 ATESDVVAKAKGAA
+1084 ATEFG
-1098 ESVGAAQP
+1098 
-1106 IGATESDVAA
+1106 VAA

>member
-73 YPQWARELGFP
+73 YPQWASELGFP
-84 YINNGSMVLAFTEDE
+84 YINNGSMVLAFTEEE
-99 LEAVRELRERG
+99 LEAIRGLRERG
-110 EKNGVEGL
+110 EHNGVEGL
-118 RVIGAQELRELEPNV
+118 RVIDARELRELEPNV
-133 SSEALGALLV
+133 SPEALGALLV
-143 PAGAICDPYQV
+143 PTGAICDPYQV

-167 EFNFSSKVVGIESA
+167 EFNFSSKVVGIEPA
-181 QGAAGDPLRGS
+181 QTPTA
-192 AASSAQAST
+192 
-201 DDSAQA
+201 DSAQA
-207 AVADPARS
+207 VAAGSARS
-215 AAADCMQSAG
+215 AAVEPARGAG
-225 FILHI
+225 CILHI

-303 APTVHGNMLV
+303 SPTVHGNMLV

-318 AQSDK
+318 PQGGK
-323 DATATTANGLAAITS
+323 DATATTAEGLAAITS

-372 VPSTPGFFDIAC
+372 VSGASGFFDIAC

-395 VAVDMAA
+395 VAVDVAA
-402 RIAEALNAAETPHF
+402 RIAEKLNAAENSQF

-426 KHMNDGARSVAIAA
+426 KSMSEEERRAAIAA

-454 TEADVAS
+454 TEADVVA
-461 ALHTKLPVLCL
+461 ALRTKLPVLCL

-497 VVARESGIAP
+497 VVAREAGVAP

-512 RFAGSHIVAEAPEN
+512 RFAGSRLVAEAPEN

-534 SNRVAGGV
+534 SNRAVGGV
-542 ADAAAKLEGE
+542 ADAAAKPEDAS
-552 NEPSEESAL
+552 EPSEEGL
-561 SNIRV
+561 PSNAQANQ
-566 DREEANGFKVEEPAP
+566 REA
-581 AIPSTD
+581 D
-587 GLKAAAPSA
+587 GLEAGAPSA
-596 GIEAGAPETGAL
+596 GVESSAPEASAF
-608 QAPEPSIAARSS
+608 QASAASIAACPS

-694 NVCIIRDAS
+694 DVHVVRDAS

-725 GEQAIS
+725 GEQTIS

-803 AGVFEINSTPS
+803 AGVFEINPTPS

-836 VVGIEGDSK
+836 VVGIEGASK
-845 LEAVIVSKVDDRYA
+845 LEAVIVSKVDGHYA

-945 RRSVTPQATPPAAT
+945 RRSVTPHATPPAAT
-959 SRAGAAPTHAGDGVR
+959 SREGSAPTRAGAGVR
-974 YIVPQFVH
+974 YIVPQYVH
-982 SQTNRVTLRFRTS
+982 PQTSRVTLRFRTS
-995 SSFENA
+995 ASFESA
-1001 SIVVEKRLANG
+1001 SIVIEKRLANG

-1027 AEMQSVALAGEAFAG
+1027 AEMQSVAFAGDAFAG
-1042 ATEIMVRIEP
+1042 AKEIMIRIEP
-1052 KETGE
+1052 KEAEE
-1057 ANGGAKSGGFDGEE
+1057 ANGEAKSGGFDGAE
-1071 NAPKVGGAAKAKG
+1071 NAPEVSGAAKADG
-1084 ATESDVVAKAKGAA
+1084 ATEFG
-1098 ESVGAAQP
+1098 
-1106 IGATESDVAA
+1106 VAA

>member
-25 FALKVAVFEAGLDVA
+25 FALKVAVFEAELDVA

-73 YPQWARELGFP
+73 YPQWASELGFP

-99 LEAVRELRERG
+99 LEAIRGLRERG
-110 EKNGVEGL
+110 EHNGVEGL
-118 RVIGAQELRELEPNV
+118 RVIDARELRELEPNV
-133 SSEALGALLV
+133 SPEALGALLV
-143 PAGAICDPYQV
+143 PTGAICDPYQV
-154 AFRAA
+154 AFRAG

-167 EFNFSSKVVGIESA
+167 EFNFSSKVVGIEPVQTPTA
-181 QGAAGDPLRGS
+181 
-192 AASSAQAST
+192 
-201 DDSAQA
+201 DSAQA
-207 AVADPARS
+207 VAADFAQAVVVEPARG
-215 AAADCMQSAG
+215 AG
-225 FILHI
+225 YILHI

-318 AQSDK
+318 PQGDK
-323 DATATTANGLAAITS
+323 DATATTAEGLAAITS

-372 VPSTPGFFDIAC
+372 VPSAPGFFDIAC

-402 RIAEALNAAETPHF
+402 CIAEKLNAAENTQF
-416 NPVLELPALF
+416 NPILSLPALF
-426 KHMNDGARSVAIAA
+426 KNMNEEERRAAISV

-497 VVARESGIAP
+497 VVAREAGIAP

-512 RFAGSHIVAEAPEN
+512 RFAGSRIVAEAPEN

-534 SNRVAGGV
+534 SNRAVGG
-542 ADAAAKLEGE
+542 
-552 NEPSEESAL
+552 
-561 SNIRV
+561 
-566 DREEANGFKVEEPAP
+566 
-581 AIPSTD
+581 
-587 GLKAAAPSA
+587 
-596 GIEAGAPETGAL
+596 ETGAL
-608 QAPEPSIAARSS
+608 QTLEASIAARSS

-694 NVCIIRDAS
+694 NVHVVRDAS

-725 GEQAIS
+725 GEQTIS

-803 AGVFEINSTPS
+803 AGVFEINPTPS

-836 VVGIEGDSK
+836 VVGIEGTSK
-845 LEAVIVSKVDDRYA
+845 LEAVIVSKVDGHYA
-859 PIPGT
+859 PISGT

-945 RRSVTPQATPPAAT
+945 RRSVTPHATPPAAASREGSAPT
-959 SRAGAAPTHAGDGVR
+959 RAGAGVR
-974 YIVPQFVH
+974 YIVPQYVH
-982 SQTNRVTLRFRTS
+982 PQTSRVTLRFRTS
-995 SSFENA
+995 ASFENA
-1001 SIVVEKRLANG
+1001 SIVIEKRLANG
-1012 EVELVKRRRVLVAVP
+1012 EIELVKRRRVLVAVP
-1027 AEMQSVALAGEAFAG
+1027 AEMQSVALAGDVFAG
-1042 ATEIMVRIEP
+1042 AKEIMVRIEP
-1052 KETGE
+1052 KEAEE
-1057 ANGGAKSGGFDGEE
+1057 ANGEAKSGGFDGAE
-1071 NAPKVGGAAKAKG
+1071 NAPKVGGAAKANG
-1084 ATESDVVAKAKGAA
+1084 ATESD
-1098 ESVGAAQP
+1098 
-1106 IGATESDVAA
+1106 GAT

>member
-51 HAGYDPKP
+51 HAGYDPKS

-99 LEAVRELRERG
+99 LEAVRGLRDRG
-110 EKNGVEGL
+110 EQNGVEGL
-118 RVIGAQELRELEPNV
+118 RVIDARELRELEPNV
-133 SSEALGALLV
+133 SPEALGALLV
-143 PAGAICDPYQV
+143 PTGAICDPYQV

-181 QGAAGDPLRGS
+181 QAPTA
-192 AASSAQAST
+192 
-201 DDSAQA
+201 DSAQSVA
-207 AVADPARS
+207 AGFTRSVAADPV
-215 AAADCMQSAG
+215 QGEG
-225 FILHI
+225 FILHV

-235 DVAEAVHARVVV
+235 DVAEAVHARVVA

-323 DATATTANGLAAITS
+323 DATSTTVDGLAGITA
-338 AAKKTYPA
+338 AAKKTYPS
-346 LNMRARITTFAGVR
+346 LNMRGRITTFAGVR

-372 VPSTPGFFDIAC
+372 ASGAPGFFDIAC

-395 VAVDMAA
+395 VAVDVAA
-402 RIAEALNAAETPHF
+402 RIAEKLNAAENSQF

-426 KHMNDGARSVAIAA
+426 KNMSEEERRAAIAA

-454 TEADVAS
+454 TEADVVA

-497 VVARESGIAP
+497 VVAREAGVAP

-512 RFAGSHIVAEAPEN
+512 RFAGSRLVAEAPEN

-534 SNRVAGGV
+534 SNRAVGAVSDVVAKPE
-542 ADAAAKLEGE
+542 DAS
-552 NEPSEESAL
+552 EPSEEGL
-561 SNIRV
+561 PSNTQTNQG
-566 DREEANGFKVEEPAP
+566 E
-581 AIPSTD
+581 TD
-587 GLKAAAPSA
+587 GLEAAAPSA
-596 GIEAGAPETGAL
+596 DVESSAPEASAF
-608 QAPEPSIAARSS
+608 QASEASIAACPS
-620 LEYDVAVIGGGA
+620 LGYDVAVIGGGA

-694 NVCIIRDAS
+694 NVHVVRDAS

-725 GEQAIS
+725 GEQTIS

-803 AGVFEINSTPS
+803 AGVFEINPTPS

-836 VVGIEGDSK
+836 VVGIEGTSK
-845 LEAVIVSKVDDRYA
+845 LEAVIVSKVDGHYA

-945 RRSVTPQATPPAAT
+945 RRSVTPHATPPAAT
-959 SRAGAAPTHAGDGVR
+959 SREGSAPTRAGAGVR

-982 SQTNRVTLRFRTS
+982 PQTSRVTLRFRTS
-995 SSFENA
+995 ASFENA
-1001 SIVVEKRLANG
+1001 SIVIEKRLANG
-1012 EVELVKRRRVLVAVP
+1012 EIELVKRRRVLVAVP
-1027 AEMQSVALAGEAFAG
+1027 AEMQSVALAGDAFAG
-1042 ATEIMVRIEP
+1042 AKEIMVRIEP
-1052 KETGE
+1052 KEAEE
-1057 ANGGAKSGGFDGEE
+1057 ANGEAKSGGFDESE
-1071 NAPKVGGAAKAKG
+1071 NAPEAGGIAKSNGATG
-1084 ATESDVVAKAKGAA
+1084 PNSATESGVATK
-1098 ESVGAAQP
+1098 
-1106 IGATESDVAA
+1106 T
-1116 KIAPVSAQGEEASHE
+1116 APMSAQGEEANRE

>member
-73 YPQWARELGFP
+73 YPQWASELGFP

-99 LEAVRELRERG
+99 LEAICGLRERG
-110 EKNGVEGL
+110 EHNGVEGL
-118 RVIGAQELRELEPNV
+118 RVIDARELRELEPNV
-133 SSEALGALLV
+133 SPEALGALLV
-143 PAGAICDPYQV
+143 PTGAICDPYQV

-167 EFNFSSKVVGIESA
+167 EFNFSSKVVGIEPVQTPTA
-181 QGAAGDPLRGS
+181 
-192 AASSAQAST
+192 
-201 DDSAQA
+201 DSAQA
-207 AVADPARS
+207 VAAGSAQSAAVEPARG
-215 AAADCMQSAG
+215 AG
-225 FILHI
+225 YILHI

-303 APTVHGNMLV
+303 SPTVHGNMLV

-318 AQSDK
+318 PQGDK
-323 DATATTANGLAAITS
+323 DATATTAEGLAAITS

-372 VPSTPGFFDIAC
+372 VPSAPGFFDIAC

-395 VAVDMAA
+395 VAVDVAA
-402 RIAEALNAAETPHF
+402 CIAEKLNAAENTQF
-416 NPVLELPALF
+416 NPILTLPALF
-426 KHMNDGARSVAIAA
+426 KNMNEEERRAAISV

-497 VVARESGIAP
+497 VVAREAGIAP

-512 RFAGSHIVAEAPEN
+512 RFAGSRIVAEAPEN

-534 SNRVAGGV
+534 SNRAAGV
-542 ADAAAKLEGE
+542 
-552 NEPSEESAL
+552 
-561 SNIRV
+561 
-566 DREEANGFKVEEPAP
+566 
-581 AIPSTD
+581 
-587 GLKAAAPSA
+587 
-596 GIEAGAPETGAL
+596 ETGAL
-608 QAPEPSIAARSS
+608 QALEASIAACSS

-694 NVCIIRDAS
+694 NVHVVRDAS

-725 GEQAIS
+725 GEQTIS

-803 AGVFEINSTPS
+803 AGVFEINPTPS

-836 VVGIEGDSK
+836 VVGIEGTSK
-845 LEAVIVSKVDDRYA
+845 LEAVIVSKVDGRYA

-945 RRSVTPQATPPAAT
+945 RRSVTPHATPPAAT
-959 SRAGAAPTHAGDGVR
+959 SREGSAPTCAGAGVR
-974 YIVPQFVH
+974 YIVPQYVH
-982 SQTNRVTLRFRTS
+982 PQTSRVTLRFRTS
-995 SSFENA
+995 ASFENA
-1001 SIVVEKRLANG
+1001 SIVIEKRLANG

-1027 AEMQSVALAGEAFAG
+1027 AEMQSVALAGDAFAG
-1042 ATEIMVRIEP
+1042 AKEIMVRIEP
-1052 KETGE
+1052 KEAEE
-1057 ANGGAKSGGFDGEE
+1057 ANGEAKSGGFDGAE
-1071 NAPKVGGAAKAKG
+1071 NAPEGSGAAK
-1084 ATESDVVAKAKGAA
+1084 VNGAA
-1098 ESVGAAQP
+1098 ESD
-1106 IGATESDVAA
+1106 GAT

>member
-73 YPQWARELGFP
+73 YPQWASELGFP

-99 LEAVRELRERG
+99 LEAICGLRERG
-110 EKNGVEGL
+110 EHNGVGGL
-118 RVIGAQELRELEPNV
+118 RVIDARELRELEPNV
-133 SSEALGALLV
+133 SPEALGALLV
-143 PAGAICDPYQV
+143 PTGAICDPYQV

-167 EFNFSSKVVGIESA
+167 EFNFSSKVVGIEPA
-181 QGAAGDPLRGS
+181 QTPTA
-192 AASSAQAST
+192 
-201 DDSAQA
+201 DSAQA
-207 AVADPARS
+207 VATGSIQSAVVDPARG
-215 AAADCMQSAG
+215 AG
-225 FILHI
+225 YILHI
-230 EGAQG
+230 ESAQG

-303 APTVHGNMLV
+303 SPTVHGNMLV

-318 AQSDK
+318 PQGDK
-323 DATATTANGLAAITS
+323 DATATTAEDLAAITS

-372 VPSTPGFFDIAC
+372 VPSAPGFFDIAC

-402 RIAEALNAAETPHF
+402 CIAEKLNAAENTQF
-416 NPVLELPALF
+416 NPILTLPALF
-426 KHMNDGARSVAIAA
+426 KNMNEEERRAAISV

-497 VVARESGIAP
+497 VVAREAGIAP

-512 RFAGSHIVAEAPEN
+512 RFAGSRIVAEAPEN

-534 SNRVAGGV
+534 SNRAVGGV

-552 NEPSEESAL
+552 SESSEEGL
-561 SNIRV
+561 PSNV
-566 DREEANGFKVEEPAP
+566 QANQGKADGFKVEEPAP
-581 AIPSTD
+581 AVPDAD
-587 GLKAAAPSA
+587 GFKAGALSA
-596 GIEAGAPETGAL
+596 SFEAGVETGAPQTL
-608 QAPEPSIAARSS
+608 EASIAAHSS

-694 NVCIIRDAS
+694 NVHVVRDAS

-725 GEQAIS
+725 GEQTIS

-755 PAGVFSAGSAQNFM
+755 PAGVFSAGSAQDFM

-803 AGVFEINSTPS
+803 AGVFEINPTPS

-836 VVGIEGDSK
+836 VVGIEGTSK
-845 LEAVIVSKVDDRYA
+845 LEAVIVSKVDGHYA

-945 RRSVTPQATPPAAT
+945 RRSVTPYATPPAAT
-959 SRAGAAPTHAGDGVR
+959 SREGSAPTRAGAGVR

-982 SQTNRVTLRFRTS
+982 LQTSRVTLRFRTS
-995 SSFENA
+995 ASFENA
-1001 SIVVEKRLANG
+1001 SIVIEKRLANG
-1012 EVELVKRRRVLVAVP
+1012 EIELVKRRRVLVAVP
-1027 AEMQSVALAGEAFAG
+1027 AEMQSVALAGDAFAG
-1042 ATEIMVRIEP
+1042 AKEIMVRIEP
-1052 KETGE
+1052 KEAEE
-1057 ANGGAKSGGFDGEE
+1057 ANGEAKSGGFDGAE
-1071 NAPKVGGAAKAKG
+1071 NAPEVSGAAK
-1084 ATESDVVAKAKGAA
+1084 VNGAA
-1098 ESVGAAQP
+1098 EYDGE
-1106 IGATESDVAA
+1106 T

>member
-10 GAGVAGCCVARECAR
+10 GAGVAGCCMARECAR
-25 FALKVAVFEAGLDVA
+25 FTLKVAVFEAGLDVA

-73 YPQWARELGFP
+73 YPQWASELGFP
-84 YINNGSMVLAFTEDE
+84 YINNGSMVLAFTEGE
-99 LEAVRELRERG
+99 LEAICGLRERG
-110 EKNGVEGL
+110 EHNGVEGL
-118 RVIGAQELRELEPNV
+118 RVIDARELRELEPNV
-133 SSEALGALLV
+133 SPEALGALLV
-143 PAGAICDPYQV
+143 PTGAICDPYQV
-154 AFRAA
+154 AFRAG

-167 EFNFSSKVVGIESA
+167 EFNFSSKVVGIEPVQTPTA
-181 QGAAGDPLRGS
+181 
-192 AASSAQAST
+192 
-201 DDSAQA
+201 DSAQA
-207 AVADPARS
+207 VATGSIQSAVVDPARG
-215 AAADCMQSAG
+215 AG
-225 FILHI
+225 YILHI

-318 AQSDK
+318 PQGDK
-323 DATATTANGLAAITS
+323 DATATTAEGLAAITS

-372 VPSTPGFFDIAC
+372 VSSAPGFFDIAC

-402 RIAEALNAAETPHF
+402 CIAEKLNAAENHQF
-416 NPVLELPALF
+416 NPVLSLPALF
-426 KHMNDGARSVAIAA
+426 KNMNEEERRAAISA

-497 VVARESGIAP
+497 VVAREAGIAP

-512 RFAGSHIVAEAPEN
+512 RFAGSRIVAEAPEN

-534 SNRVAGGV
+534 SNRAVGV
-542 ADAAAKLEGE
+542 
-552 NEPSEESAL
+552 
-561 SNIRV
+561 
-566 DREEANGFKVEEPAP
+566 
-581 AIPSTD
+581 
-587 GLKAAAPSA
+587 
-596 GIEAGAPETGAL
+596 ETGAL
-608 QAPEPSIAARSS
+608 QALEASIAACSS

-694 NVCIIRDAS
+694 NVHVVRDAS

-725 GEQAIS
+725 GEQTIS

-803 AGVFEINSTPS
+803 AGVFEINPTPS

-836 VVGIEGDSK
+836 VVGIEGTSK
-845 LEAVIVSKVDDRYA
+845 LEAVIVSKVDGHYA
-859 PIPGT
+859 PISGT

-945 RRSVTPQATPPAAT
+945 RRSVTPHATPPAAT
-959 SRAGAAPTHAGDGVR
+959 SREGSAPTRAGAGVR
-974 YIVPQFVH
+974 YIVPQYVH
-982 SQTNRVTLRFRTS
+982 PQTSRVTLRFRTS
-995 SSFENA
+995 ASFENA
-1001 SIVVEKRLANG
+1001 SIVIEKRLANG
-1012 EVELVKRRRVLVAVP
+1012 EIELVKRRRVLVAVP
-1027 AEMQSVALAGEAFAG
+1027 AEMQSVALAGDVFAG
-1042 ATEIMVRIEP
+1042 AKEIMVRIEP
-1052 KETGE
+1052 KEAE
-1057 ANGGAKSGGFDGEE
+1057 KANGEAKSGGFDGAE
-1071 NAPKVGGAAKAKG
+1071 NAPKVGGAAKANG
-1084 ATESDVVAKAKGAA
+1084 ATESD
-1098 ESVGAAQP
+1098 
-1106 IGATESDVAA
+1106 GAT